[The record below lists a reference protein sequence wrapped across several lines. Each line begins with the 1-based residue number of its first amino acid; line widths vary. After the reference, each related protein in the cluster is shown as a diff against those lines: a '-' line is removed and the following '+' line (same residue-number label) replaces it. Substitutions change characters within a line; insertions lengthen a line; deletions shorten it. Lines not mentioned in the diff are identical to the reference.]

1 MSAVNQ
7 EETTTTAGTDVLE
20 SPMCRNLRSKKY
32 FFRESIPLEAAD
44 MIGLDNHTW
53 CRHTQQVVGPDGGKA
68 RPEVCGAGRECYESH
83 FS

>member
-1 MSAVNQ
+1 MSTVNA
-7 EETTTTAGTDVLE
+7 EETTATDGTDVLE

-32 FFRESIPLEAAD
+32 FYLESMPMTASD
-44 MIGLDNHTW
+44 MIGLDNHCW

-68 RPEVCGAGRECYESH
+68 RPEVCGAGRACYESH